1 MIVTL
6 YLISANVYNSVSA
19 PPSRGFSYIEIW
31 MLGTQSPILIAI
43 LEYGFVLYLKKK
55 ATNPNKTRP
64 LKGIKTAFGP
74 SNVAVE
80 NRLTDIEVEAK
91 IRKIDD
97 ATFIIS
103 FFSLLLFIICF
114 FFFSLVI

>member
-55 ATNPNKTRP
+55 ATNPNM
-64 LKGIKTAFGP
+64 TAFGP
-74 SNVAVE
+74 SNIAVE